1 MFYCQV
7 YTDVF
12 YKTHDIKDIKKCNLI
27 CDCNLCKNMII
38 IRIMK
43 LKVQEIIFYTLNIKI
58 DEKEKFKRKLLKES
72 VFKKNLFFLRCKYY

>member
-1 MFYCQV
+1 
-7 YTDVF
+7 
-12 YKTHDIKDIKKCNLI
+12 
-27 CDCNLCKNMII
+27 
-38 IRIMK
+38 MK